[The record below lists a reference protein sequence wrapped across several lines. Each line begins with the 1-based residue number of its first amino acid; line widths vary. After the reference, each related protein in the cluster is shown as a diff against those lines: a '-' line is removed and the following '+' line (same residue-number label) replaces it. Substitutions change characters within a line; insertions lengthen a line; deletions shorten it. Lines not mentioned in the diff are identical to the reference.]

1 MVRSKRALPVRQ
13 SIPRTAIPPRYAGH
27 RDRVLA
33 ILTRWERSFRQQ
45 CAS

>member
-1 MVRSKRALPVRQ
+1 MVRRERATPARQ
-13 SIPRTAIPPRYAGH
+13 ATPRTAIPPRYAGH